1 MSKSSE
7 WSARRP
13 VTIGFITI
21 ALLVGGFGGWSLL
34 TEIDGAIVSS
44 GQVEVEQ
51 NRQVV
56 QHPDGGVV
64 AEINVKEG
72 QLVSGGDLL
81 IRLDGTLF
89 ESELAIVEGQ
99 LFEAMARRARLE
111 AERDDKPEPVFTGEL
126 AELAKARA
134 DVREQIEGQR
144 NLFFARRES
153 TDHQTEEMGKRKA
166 QIVSQIEGVDAQMA
180 AVGQQ
185 LALIK
190 EELAGQQSL
199 LDKGLAQAST
209 VLALQRAE
217 AQLLGQAG
225 ELESSKAQAEGRIT
239 EFEIEILRLASV
251 RREEASTQLRDL
263 GPQALEL
270 VERRRSLI
278 ERIERLDI
286 RAPVSGIV
294 LGLQVTTPRSVI
306 RAAEPVL
313 YIIPQDRP
321 LVITVQVAPI
331 HVDEVSVGQTVRL
344 SFPAFSAR
352 NTPDIFGH
360 VTTISADALADQ
372 RTQVP
377 YFRAEIV
384 LNDGEIAKFGTK
396 VLMPGMPVEAFIE
409 TGARSPMSYL
419 LKPFSDY
426 FKMAFREQ

>member
-1 MSKSSE
+1 M
-7 WSARRP
+7 
-13 VTIGFITI
+13 
-21 ALLVGGFGGWSLL
+21 
-34 TEIDGAIVSS
+34 
-44 GQVEVEQ
+44 
-51 NRQVV
+51 
-56 QHPDGGVV
+56 
-64 AEINVKEG
+64 
-72 QLVSGGDLL
+72 
-81 IRLDGTLF
+81 
-89 ESELAIVEGQ
+89 
-99 LFEAMARRARLE
+99 
-111 AERDDKPEPVFTGEL
+111 
-126 AELAKARA
+126 
-134 DVREQIEGQR
+134 
-144 NLFFARRES
+144 
-153 TDHQTEEMGKRKA
+153 
-166 QIVSQIEGVDAQMA
+166 
-180 AVGQQ
+180 
-185 LALIK
+185 
-190 EELAGQQSL
+190 
-199 LDKGLAQAST
+199 
-209 VLALQRAE
+209 
-217 AQLLGQAG
+217 
-225 ELESSKAQAEGRIT
+225 
-239 EFEIEILRLASV
+239 
-251 RREEASTQLRDL
+251 
-263 GPQALEL
+263 
-270 VERRRSLI
+270 
-278 ERIERLDI
+278 
-286 RAPVSGIV
+286 